1 MKLVLDTNI
10 YISAFYWG
18 GNSQKVINRIIEGI
32 DELFIT
38 DQIINEISDVMARP
52 KFKTEKEIIV
62 GYINTIKNSS
72 KKINIEG
79 KITDI
84 CRDKNDDDKIECAVT
99 SEADFLLTGD
109 NDLLVIKNYNNIR
122 ILTQKE
128 YLDIINNSYSTLQQ

>member
-1 MKLVLDTNI
+1 LKLVLDTNI

-79 KITDI
+79 KIKGI